1 MKVWGSSVMPK
12 GKVLMP
18 ASELR
23 IVPPD
28 TTLPAVAPN
37 LAPAAAP
44 RGPAARKPTPIPAT
58 TAPPPRRA
66 RPSLLLRK
74 SFTSSFMFHVQSAFS
89 PLIMPSWVIQ

>member
-1 MKVWGSSVMPK
+1 MAK
-12 GKVLMP
+12 GKVPIP

-23 IVPPD
+23 RVPPD

-37 LAPAAAP
+37 FAPAAAP

-58 TAPPPRRA
+58 IAPPPRRA

-74 SFTSSFMFHVQSAFS
+74 SLTSSVMFHDQSDCS